1 VSTLLH
7 SKVRLAFKRLQQLPA
22 TTAQVHTGE
31 CNNVHSF
38 IPADWCI
45 SVLNPRNM
53 CACGP
58 LISARCYAVV
68 ALLSDTWT
76 KTTEGGPLLLLLA
89 FQKAA

>member
-1 VSTLLH
+1 MNITP
-7 SKVRLAFKRLQQLPA
+7 RLRKSRRLYQLWGLA
-22 TTAQVHTGE
+22 TTAQVHTE
-31 CNNVHSF
+31 EFNNVHSF

>member
-1 VSTLLH
+1 
-7 SKVRLAFKRLQQLPA
+7 
-22 TTAQVHTGE
+22 
-31 CNNVHSF
+31 
-38 IPADWCI
+38 
-45 SVLNPRNM
+45 LNPRDM

-68 ALLSDTWT
+68 ALLSETWT